1 MALVEVNC
9 PRCHGPVDV
18 PAGVSTVKC
27 RFCGTPL
34 RDLDAPK
41 RVVHTR
47 TVHVLVLDRVG
58 PSNRAR
64 AWDVLTK
71 IGSAAPAAAEQSVKS
86 APCDA
91 GTFERLDVAEHLVEA
106 LRESGVTARV
116 ETRDIEVPPP
126 LVVPDRSVHLDG
138 AGTDKVATMKIIR
151 EHLDC
156 GVYDAKALVDRAPC
170 VIAQAM
176 AGDRATAFV
185 EALNAAGATAKLG
198 TPS

>member
-1 MALVEVNC
+1 MALVEVSC

-18 PAGVSTVKC
+18 PADASTVKC
-27 RFCGTPL
+27 RFCGTLL

-41 RVVHTR
+41 RVIHTR
-47 TVHVLVLDRVG
+47 TVHVVVLERVG

-64 AWDVLTK
+64 AWDMLTK
-71 IGSAAPAAAEQSVKS
+71 VGSLAPADAEQAVRN

-91 GTFERLDVAEHLVEA
+91 GSFERLDLAEHLAAA

-116 ETRDIEVPPP
+116 ETRDIEVPAPV
-126 LVVPDRSVHLDG
+126 VVPDRSVHLDTV
-138 AGTDKVATMKIIR
+138 GTDKVAALKIIR

-170 VIAQAM
+170 VIVPKM
-176 AGDRATAFV
+176 AGDRAAVFV
-185 EALNAAGATAKLG
+185 DALNAAGATAKLG